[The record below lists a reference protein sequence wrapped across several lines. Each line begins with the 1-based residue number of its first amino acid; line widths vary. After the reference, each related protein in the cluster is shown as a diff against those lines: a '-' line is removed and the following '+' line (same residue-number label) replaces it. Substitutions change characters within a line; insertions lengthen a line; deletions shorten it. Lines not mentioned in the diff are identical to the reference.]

1 MTTNRNPSSKKYAVE
16 SSTAY
21 FFILGKVSLRHRAIE
36 ERDNLGARAVGVRG
50 ERGRAR
56 AVGHIV
62 LDRPVDG
69 GGIVGARGDVGE
81 AARAGRSRAGVRSPL
96 EGDGLCA
103 RDGSIR

>member
-1 MTTNRNPSSKKYAVE
+1 ME